1 MSRTLRALTLC
12 SVIVVGGCG
21 GSSASTTATVDP
33 SDPAITATIDSLLNV
48 ALDGASRADADRVLE
63 PAGGTGEVT
72 LLLGNVVLTGIDS
85 IRSRFR
91 ATYSGI
97 EKQDQKVIEKRI
109 RVLTPDVA
117 IATVVSEG
125 TYTDKAGWT
134 SEPVDIGTTMVF
146 VKENGQWR
154 IRHGH
159 QSITK

>member
-1 MSRTLRALTLC
+1 MSRILRALTVC
-12 SVIVVGGCG
+12 SALVIGGCG
-21 GSSASTTATVDP
+21 GSSASSTATVDP
-33 SDPAITATIDSLLNV
+33 NDAAITAAIDSLLNV

-63 PAGGTGEVT
+63 PAAGTGEVT
-72 LLLGNVVLTGIDS
+72 LLIGNVMLSGVDS
-85 IRSRFR
+85 IRARFR

-97 EKQDQKVIEKRI
+97 ERQDQKLYEKRV

-117 IATVVSEG
+117 IATVIAEG

-134 SEPVDIGTTMVF
+134 SEPVDIGTTLVF

-159 QSITK
+159 QSITR